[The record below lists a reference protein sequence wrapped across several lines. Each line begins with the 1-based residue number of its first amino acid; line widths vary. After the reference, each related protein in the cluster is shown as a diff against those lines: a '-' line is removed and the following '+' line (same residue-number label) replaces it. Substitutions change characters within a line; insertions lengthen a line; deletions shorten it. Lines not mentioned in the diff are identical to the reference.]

1 MSYEFVRKWY
11 EGLPPMERKLPVL
24 YYDGK
29 VYSPEEILSEVERG
43 TALGEELQRKL
54 ERLLSPHTITSLDLS
69 EFRKVAEER
78 AKKIISVL
86 PKGFSIVKISKEG
99 RVDLTPESDEFFRLA
114 VEGEYKRLL
123 KIFGGKR

>member
-11 EGLPPMERKLPVL
+11 EELPPMERKLPVL
-24 YYDGK
+24 YYGGR
-29 VYSPEEILSEVERG
+29 VYSPEEILREVERG

-54 ERLLSPHTITSLDLS
+54 ERLLSPHTVTSLDLD

-78 AKKIISVL
+78 ARRIISVL
-86 PKGFSIVKISKEG
+86 PKGFSIVKISKGG
-99 RVDLTPESDEFFRLA
+99 RVDLTPDSDEFFRLA

-123 KIFGGKR
+123 RIFGGKA